1 MNFRN
6 LDLNLLRVFDEVMA
20 ERNLTRAARN
30 LDITQPA
37 ASNAL
42 RRLREA
48 LGDELVTR
56 AGYGVVPTPF
66 ALSVW
71 PAVREALASLR
82 AAIAPIDFDPS
93 TTRNTFVL
101 AMADATTAILIPR
114 LMKTMET
121 EAPRA
126 SIRVRPLTTR
136 DPRPLLE
143 GEEVEMAVGFFPAV
157 VAAITLGEMQE
168 DIPDTFGYAPVYSGR
183 YVCVMREGHPL
194 AAAPISL
201 DTYCAARHLLVSF
214 SGRPFGFVD
223 EALAMVKRSRRIV
236 LTVNQFF
243 TAAQVVANTDLLTI
257 LPRDFIPSTGIAQ
270 TLAWQPLPVQVP
282 PLQVDMLWHRRKQS
296 SPAHAW
302 LRSVV
307 GRLAKDNPFGP
318 AVPEAR
324 FGTAS
329 DAGPRMPDAD

>member
-1 MNFRN
+1 MNFLT

-30 LDITQPA
+30 LAITQPA

-66 ALSVW
+66 ALSIW
-71 PAVREALASLR
+71 PAVREALASLKS
-82 AAIAPIDFDPS
+82 AIAPIDFDPS
-93 TTRNTFVL
+93 TTRDTFVL
-101 AMADATTAILIPR
+101 AMADATSAILIPR
-114 LMKTMET
+114 LLKILEA

-126 SIRVRPLTTR
+126 SMRVRPLTTR

-143 GEEVEMAVGFFPAV
+143 GDEVQMAVGYFPAV

-168 DIPDTFGYAPVYSGR
+168 DTPDTFGHAPVYSGQ
-183 YVCVMREGHPL
+183 YVCAMRRDHPL
-194 AAAPISL
+194 AASPMSL
-201 DTYCAARHLLVSF
+201 DAYCAARHLLVSF

-223 EALAMVKRSRRIV
+223 EALAVIKRVRRVV

-243 TAAQVVANTDLLTI
+243 TAAQVVTQSDLLTI
-257 LPRDFIPSTGIAQ
+257 LPRDFIPSTGIADR
-270 TLAWQPLPVQVP
+270 LAWQPLPVQVP
-282 PLQVDMLWHRRKQS
+282 LLQVDMLWHRRHET

-302 LRSVV
+302 LRHAVS
-307 GRLAKDNPFGP
+307 RLVDNAFKVDVPP
-318 AVPEAR
+318 AR
-324 FGTAS
+324 YSG
-329 DAGPRMPDAD
+329 DAANA

>member
-1 MNFRN
+1 VNFLT

-30 LDITQPA
+30 LAITQPA

-42 RRLREA
+42 RRLRDA

-66 ALSVW
+66 ALSIW

-82 AAIAPIDFDPS
+82 AAIAPIDFEASS
-93 TTRNTFVL
+93 TRETFVL
-101 AMADATTAILIPR
+101 AMADATAAILIPR
-114 LMKTMET
+114 LLKILET

-126 SIRVRPLTTR
+126 SMRVRPLTTR
-136 DPRPLLE
+136 DPRVLLE
-143 GEEVEMAVGFFPAV
+143 GDEVQMAVGYFPAV

-168 DIPDTFGYAPVYSGR
+168 DTADTFGHAPIYSGE
-183 YVCVMREGHPL
+183 YVCVMRRNHPQ

-201 DTYCAARHLLVSF
+201 DDYCAARHLLVSF

-223 EALAMVKRSRRIV
+223 EALAGIKRSRRIV

-243 TAAQVVANTDLLTI
+243 TAAQVVAHSDLLTI
-257 LPRDFIPSTGIAQ
+257 LPRAFIPSTGIVNE
-270 TLAWQPLPVQVP
+270 LAWQPLPVPVP
-282 PLQVDMLWHRRKQS
+282 LLQVDMLWHRRQET

-302 LRSVV
+302 LRSAVL
-307 GRLAKDNPFGP
+307 RLADDAARP
-318 AVPEAR
+318 AVARAR
-324 FGTAS
+324 FSG
-329 DAGPRMPDAD
+329 DAADA